1 MKPHFIPSTP
11 TWAPSSPNFAHSL
24 FRQAPYSQYF
34 SLSGSPGSLAS
45 VTFPHPSP
53 ELLTPHLPLFA
64 GKGKKKHSSLHGLLG
79 ACPDPLAREEGL
91 GTDGAG
97 RGPKMP
103 GMQRKP
109 LEGGGP
115 CLPNARHGVLPAF
128 LRSKSMSRKDISPLL
143 LMVRG
148 RASGRCPRL
157 SGPQSPHL

>member
-1 MKPHFIPSTP
+1 MIPHFIPSIP
-11 TWAPSSPNFAHSL
+11 TWAPSSPNSLHSL
-24 FRQAPYSQYF
+24 FRQAPYFQWF
-34 SLSGSPGSLAS
+34 SLPGSPGSLAS
-45 VTFPHPSP
+45 VTFLRPSP

-91 GTDGAG
+91 RTDGAG

-109 LEGGGP
+109 LEGGAP
-115 CLPNARHGVLPAF
+115 CLPTARYGVLPAS
-128 LRSKSMSRKDISPLL
+128 LRSKSVSRKDVSSSL

-148 RASGRCPRL
+148 RASGR
-157 SGPQSPHL
+157 SPHLSRP